1 MRIVL
6 PRLRPT
12 QIAGIV
18 LLAAV
23 TAVGIYLLVRERVTS
38 EEAQI
43 RKLIR
48 DGEKA
53 FEEQKLKRCLA
64 LVADDYSDNFAA
76 DSKDEL
82 EQTLR
87 LLFLSSKK
95 IRVSLD
101 DIRIRIR
108 GDEAD
113 ITLIA
118 TGTAETIYGDIS
130 LHRESGYTRYALA
143 IRKDRGRWKLV
154 RAEGIE

>member
-1 MRIVL
+1 MRLVL
-6 PRLRPT
+6 PRLRPIE
-12 QIAGIV
+12 IAGIV
-18 LLAAV
+18 LLVAV
-23 TAVGIYLLVRERVTS
+23 AGLGIYLLVRQNITS

-48 DGEKA
+48 DVEEA
-53 FEEQKLKRCLA
+53 FEERKLKKCLA
-64 LVADDYSDNFAA
+64 VVADDYSDNFVC
-76 DSKDEL
+76 DSKAEL

-87 LLFLSSKK
+87 LLFQTSRK

-101 DIRIRIR
+101 DINIRIR

-118 TGTAETIYGDIS
+118 TGTAETTFGTFS
-130 LHRESGYTRYALA
+130 LHGEAGYTRYVLA

>member
-1 MRIVL
+1 MRLVL

-18 LLAAV
+18 VLAAV
-23 TAVGIYLLVRERVTS
+23 TAVGIYLLVRQNVTS

-48 DGEKA
+48 DVEKA
-53 FEEQKLKRCLA
+53 FEERKLKRCLA
-64 LVADDYSDNFAA
+64 VVADDYSDNFVC
-76 DSKDEL
+76 DSKAEL

-87 LLFLSSKK
+87 RLFQASRE

-101 DIRIRIR
+101 DISIRIR

-118 TGTAETIYGDIS
+118 TATAETAYGTFS
-130 LHRESGYTRYALA
+130 LHREAGYTRYALA
-143 IRKDRGRWKLV
+143 VRKDRGRWKLF
-154 RAEGIE
+154 RAEGID